1 MQAFQH
7 SAPTYLPGLIF
18 CESILGHN
26 ASGCLQFTS
35 QGLSPVLLSHSQS
48 LPLTIYLSG
57 LHHWPSASY
66 IFRNHSYT
74 INFFKYQT
82 ALYLFLPSGYITH
95 FLAHQWSDSA
105 KSQFGWYASCKATLV
120 YSIPWQNCTIIPDFF
135 SAHYS
140 NIRPWSKFS
149 QNIKERESQI

>member
-66 IFRNHSYT
+66 IFMNHSYM

-95 FLAHQWSDSA
+95 FLAHSEVTPLSLSLADTPLARQLLSTA
-105 KSQFGWYASCKATLV
+105 FHGKTVQLFQTFFLPT
-120 YSIPWQNCTIIPDFF
+120 IPT
-135 SAHYS
+135 
-140 NIRPWSKFS
+140 
-149 QNIKERESQI
+149 